1 MLSSIITNLK
11 EDTVNEIASKI
22 LALLPEIILPIFIQS
37 INKYLPSINLINYLG
52 LVLCC
57 VLNST
62 NASHDEPQY
71 ALLYRILTGHLKTGS
86 LITQCLSSAYGNR
99 NRVSR
104 VNYHLPKVR
113 GFVKS
118 NYPFN
123 WYVDKYSY
131 RVCTKCIPLAF
142 VLQILMNWH
151 KL

>member
-1 MLSSIITNLK
+1 MPSFIRTNLK
-11 EDTVNEIASKI
+11 ADTVNEIASKI
-22 LALLPEIILPIFIQS
+22 LALSPEIILPIFIQS
-37 INKYLPSINLINYLG
+37 INKHLPSINLINYLG

-71 ALLYRILTGHLKTGS
+71 ALLYRILTGHLKTGN

-104 VNYHLPKVR
+104 VNYHLPKGS

-123 WYVDKYSY
+123 WHVDKCSY
-131 RVCTKCIPLAF
+131 RVCT
-142 VLQILMNWH
+142 
-151 KL
+151 